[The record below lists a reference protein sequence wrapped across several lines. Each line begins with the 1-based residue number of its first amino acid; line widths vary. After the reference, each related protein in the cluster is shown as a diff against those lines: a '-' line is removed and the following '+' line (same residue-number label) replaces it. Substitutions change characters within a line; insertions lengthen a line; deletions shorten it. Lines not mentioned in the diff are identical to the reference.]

1 MPALSESKVLNPRAV
16 AYLIND
22 TVYNIQNIS
31 CVIKLHIVD
40 LSNTAVQ
47 NLIQREIQSYQVPMF
62 LGFRNLVREMC
73 FDENIGKF

>member
-47 NLIQREIQSYQVPMF
+47 ILSREKLSGSNVP
-62 LGFRNLVREMC
+62 RV
-73 FDENIGKF
+73 